1 MQKRSSGSC
10 KKSWMSC
17 HLCISKLN
25 RANKVSFWNNVLLF
39 WMFQSNVC
47 IYSFL
52 CWSKI
57 LNFRKSLSQKKLI
70 LWNLLKFCICTEMGI
85 IFIQRQTKM
94 FFKHDQYNNPE
105 TKYLHLIILI
115 WKCYWVFDLWTK
127 NRLRFYIKQLLFL
140 WFYVYLYGKVKQ
152 SLFLYALTL

>member
-1 MQKRSSGSC
+1 MQIKCRSETMYC
-10 KKSWMSC
+10 
-17 HLCISKLN
+17 
-25 RANKVSFWNNVLLF
+25 FF

-57 LNFRKSLSQKKLI
+57 LNFRKSLSQKKFDSMKPSQI
-70 LWNLLKFCICTEMGI
+70 LYLYWNGNYLYSEAN
-85 IFIQRQTKM
+85 QNV
-94 FFKHDQYNNPE
+94 FKHDQYNNPE